1 MWWWMSRRTQ
11 EIIIS
16 ELKTKKCN
24 FISGQIWAS
33 AWHWQL
39 LTSHCTVEDICE
51 GLFPSRFSQIGIFCF
66 CCNFISGFGSDT
78 CQATDGDS
86 LLWRDFLPN
95 HTFYT
100 HRRTHLILLPYL
112 WIIRQRPHLKF
123 NFVLYLFTFLQ
134 STLWITVPQF
144 INSFTSSEDSPGLDS
159 YCTWFFYFTFLCK
172 IRFPRPQLKEML
184 WFFYGSYISCLPA
197 ANGGEVM
204 A

>member
-1 MWWWMSRRTQ
+1 MKDFS
-11 EIIIS
+11 
-16 ELKTKKCN
+16 L
-24 FISGQIWAS
+24 
-33 AWHWQL
+33 
-39 LTSHCTVEDICE
+39 
-51 GLFPSRFSQIGIFCF
+51 SRFSQIGIFCF